1 MVLLKVVSGAVYF
14 GMTQIL
20 WITPLHYTRST
31 ISPEKIKTTN
41 KSGKKLTV
49 LFFLIIFAAVF
60 NL

>member
-31 ISPEKIKTTN
+31 ISPR
-41 KSGKKLTV
+41 KK
-49 LFFLIIFAAVF
+49 
-60 NL
+60 